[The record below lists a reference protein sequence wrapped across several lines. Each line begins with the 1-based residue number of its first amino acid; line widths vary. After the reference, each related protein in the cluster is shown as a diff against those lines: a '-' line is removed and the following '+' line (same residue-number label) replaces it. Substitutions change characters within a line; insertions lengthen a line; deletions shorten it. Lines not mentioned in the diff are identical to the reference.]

1 MSNLVFD
8 EEWLKAYEQRTGR
21 KVHDPKRPPV
31 AIPQQKQEKKSKYR
45 SAPTGSEGQRPEER
59 LPVPQETGPRSC
71 ARNKFRA
78 QPTMLDGKKYA
89 SKREAQRA
97 AELKVLWQGHAIAG
111 FAEQVEFL
119 LPGGIR
125 YRADFIVLNK
135 DGTYTI
141 EDTKGFQTK
150 EYRMKKKLMAEAG
163 HVIKEI

>member
-21 KVHDPKRPPV
+21 KAHDPKRPPA

-45 SAPTGSEGQRPEER
+45 S
-59 LPVPQETGPRSC
+59 
-71 ARNKFRA
+71 K
-78 QPTMLDGKKYA
+78 PTMLDGKKYA

-125 YRADFIVLNK
+125 YRADFIVLNN

>member
-21 KVHDPKRPPV
+21 KAHDPKRPPAV
-31 AIPQQKQEKKSKYR
+31 IPQQKQEKRSKYR
-45 SAPTGSEGQRPEER
+45 S
-59 LPVPQETGPRSC
+59 
-71 ARNKFRA
+71 K
-78 QPTMLDGKKYA
+78 PTMLDGKKYA

-141 EDTKGFQTK
+141 ECD
-150 EYRMKKKLMAEAG
+150 
-163 HVIKEI
+163 

>member
-21 KVHDPKRPPV
+21 KAHDPKRPP
-31 AIPQQKQEKKSKYR
+31 AAKPEKPKGQSKY
-45 SAPTGSEGQRPEER
+45 
-59 LPVPQETGPRSC
+59 
-71 ARNKFRA
+71 RA

-125 YRADFIVLNK
+125 YRADFIVLNN